1 MAAVATHNPTHGALV
16 EEPQTEGPA
25 RLFEPQGETFE
36 DVILGAWETLKD
48 GRHAE
53 CPVCGGSMS
62 MLDGCADCGSEL
74 S

>member
-1 MAAVATHNPTHGALV
+1 MAVVTHPPAHDVHV
-16 EEPQTEGPA
+16 EEPQTDGTTQ
-25 RLFEPQGETFE
+25 RLFEPRGETLE
-36 DVILGAWETLKD
+36 DVVLGAWEDLEA

-62 MLDGCADCGSEL
+62 LLDCSSCGSEL